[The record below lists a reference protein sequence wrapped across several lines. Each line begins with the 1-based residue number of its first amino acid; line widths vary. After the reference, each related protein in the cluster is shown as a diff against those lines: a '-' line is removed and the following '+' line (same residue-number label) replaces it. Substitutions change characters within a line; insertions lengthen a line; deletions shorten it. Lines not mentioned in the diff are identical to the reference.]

1 MKTSSIRIR
10 IAEGDKAKIEAFS
23 SRTGKTVS
31 EILRESAASAI
42 LGDVPGAKQRM
53 TCTTIRRSAN
63 HLLAILA
70 EKPIQLETLRSALVD
85 IRTAAHDLV
94 QCR

>member
-10 IAEGDKAKIEAFS
+10 IEDAEKAKIEAFS

-31 EILRESAASAI
+31 EILREAAASAI
-42 LGDVPGAKQRM
+42 SGDVPGAERRM
-53 TCTTIRRSAN
+53 ACTVIRRSAN
-63 HLLAILA
+63 HLLAIL
-70 EKPIQLETLRSALVD
+70 EKKPIQFETLRSAVVD
-85 IRTAAHDLV
+85 IRAAAHELV

>member
-10 IAEGDKAKIEAFS
+10 VEDAEKAQIEAFS

-31 EILRESAASAI
+31 EILREAAASAI
-42 LGDVPGAKQRM
+42 SGDVPGAKQRM
-53 TCTTIRRSAN
+53 TCTAIRRSAN

-70 EKPIQLETLRSALVD
+70 EKPIQFETLRSAVVD
-85 IRTAAHDLV
+85 IRAAAHELV
-94 QCR
+94 QTR

>member
-10 IAEGDKAKIEAFS
+10 IEDNQKARIEAFS

-31 EILRESAASAI
+31 ELLRQAAASAI
-42 LGDVPGAKQRM
+42 SGDVPGAKHRM
-53 TCTTIRRSAN
+53 TCTAIRRSAN
-63 HLLAILA
+63 HLLAVLA
-70 EKPIQLETLRSALVD
+70 ENPIELQTLRSALVD
-85 IRTAAHDLV
+85 IRAAAHELV

>member
-10 IAEGDKAKIEAFS
+10 IEDNEKAKIEAFS

-31 EILRESAASAI
+31 EILRQAAASAI
-42 LGDVPGAKQRM
+42 CGDVPGAKQRM
-53 TCTTIRRSAN
+53 TCTAIRRSAN
-63 HLLAILA
+63 HLLSILA
-70 EKPIQLETLRSALVD
+70 KKPIELQTLRSALVD
-85 IRTAAHDLV
+85 IRAAAHELV